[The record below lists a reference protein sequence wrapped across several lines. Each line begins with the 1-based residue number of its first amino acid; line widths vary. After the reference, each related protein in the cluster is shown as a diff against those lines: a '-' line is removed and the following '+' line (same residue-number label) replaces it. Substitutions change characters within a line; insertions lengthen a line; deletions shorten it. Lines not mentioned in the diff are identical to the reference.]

1 MVHVKMKY
9 IMNFLLEINI
19 KYKSLFLIKS
29 ASTIP
34 DECMEVGLEISTS
47 DILGNELSENR
58 SGRLRR
64 NPTNKICINE
74 LTFSRR
80 YSQFL
85 WRQRVKRVEL

>member
-1 MVHVKMKY
+1 MKY
-9 IMNFLLEINI
+9 MNLLLEINI
-19 KYKSLFLIKS
+19 NYKSLSLIKS

-64 NPTNKICINE
+64 NPTNLYK
-74 LTFSRR
+74 
-80 YSQFL
+80 
-85 WRQRVKRVEL
+85 